1 MPADPSTDAALQG
14 HVLGRDD
21 TRRDR
26 SLDVAK
32 GLAITAI
39 VVSHVLRGL
48 AGGDDL
54 PRKSAA
60 FLEIDDALYSW
71 HVAVFALVAGVFL
84 RPGVEKRGQLA
95 YLRPRIILFV
105 YLYLVWTVIQ
115 AGIQFLSGAAEDGTQ
130 DVDGFFVAFPVA
142 YGQLWW
148 LGFMVMATLVGTL
161 VRPWLT
167 RGRAIGST
175 LLVFAVSL
183 ATWGWT
189 GPWLFE
195 EGIALLIFFWV
206 GVLAGRVG
214 LARLTTSTWAPWVA
228 GVCIALAV
236 GLLSFTDPMPPS
248 SWIGPRTASAIALG
262 GVTSSALCAGVLAL
276 SGVLARTRLVHP
288 LSLLGEH
295 SLEIFLGHLVAL
307 AATRGALGALGV
319 ESMVVQIPVGIV
331 AGLSLPLALWWL
343 GRRVGFPWLFTSPW
357 K

>member
-1 MPADPSTDAALQG
+1 VDPSTDAAIR
-14 HVLGRDD
+14 GRLRRPDD
-21 TRRDR
+21 APRDR

-84 RPGVEKRGQLA
+84 RPGVEKRGQFA
-95 YLRPRIILFV
+95 YLRPRVILFV

-115 AGIQFLSGAAEDGTQ
+115 AGVQFLSGAAEDGTQ

-148 LGFMVMATLVGTL
+148 LGFMVMATLAGSL

-167 RGRAIGST
+167 RGRAIGSS
-175 LLVFAVSL
+175 LVVLAVSL
-183 ATWGWT
+183 IAWGWT
-189 GPWLFE
+189 GPWVFE
-195 EGIALLIFFWV
+195 EGVALLSFFWA
-206 GVLAGRVG
+206 GVLAGRAG
-214 LARLTTSTWAPWVA
+214 LARLTTSAWTPWVA
-228 GVCIALAV
+228 GVGIALGV
-236 GLLSFTDPMPPS
+236 GLLFLTDPMPPS

-262 GVTSSALCAGVLAL
+262 VVTSSALCAGVLAL
-276 SGVLARTRLVHP
+276 SGLLARTRLMHP
-288 LSLLGEH
+288 LALLGER

-307 AATRGALGALGV
+307 AVTRGALGQLGV
-319 ESMVVQIPVGIV
+319 ESVAVQIPLGIV

-343 GRRVGFPWLFTSPW
+343 GRRFGFPWLFTSPW